1 VKGKNKNMN
10 YREKSDA
17 RMERTRHRIEAGL
30 ISKRFPEV
38 SRIVVD
44 MRHTRK
50 GMMPLPLLRT
60 LHFSADSHAYFHV
73 ECLNKDCKDCIK
85 GFDLDLVIASMV
97 RSHASSKEGELDCKG
112 DGLTSGDVH
121 IAYKVTI
128 QYIGK
133 KDDLRTIR
141 R

>member
-1 VKGKNKNMN
+1 MN

-17 RMERTRHRIEAGL
+17 RMERTRHRIEASL

-50 GMMPLPLLRT
+50 GMMALPLLRT
-60 LHFSADSHAYFHV
+60 LNFSADSHAYFHV
-73 ECLNKDCKDCIK
+73 DCLNNDCKDCIE
-85 GFDLDLVIASMV
+85 GFDLELVIASMV
-97 RSHASSKEGELDCKG
+97 SSYELSREGELDCKG
-112 DGLTSGDVH
+112 DGLTSGHVH

-128 QYIGK
+128 QYEGK
-133 KDDLRTIR
+133 
-141 R
+141 